1 MNAMIK
7 VFLVEDEFVVREG
20 IKNNVDWAAHGYE
33 FCGEAGDG
41 ELAFPMIRKLRP
53 DIVITDIRMPFM
65 DGLELSKLIKKEFP
79 WMEVIILS
87 GFEEFEYAKQGIK
100 IGVAQYLTKPI
111 KGDDLL
117 REVDIIA
124 DRIEEKRRERLIREQ
139 YEREMEEA
147 TLRERSNLFTDL
159 VTGSKSP
166 AQLMETAGSLSM
178 DLTAMYYNIM
188 LVILQSS
195 AHLQGEYSNSVVE
208 VEEKL
213 QALEQDHTFLLFD
226 RNLEGKALL
235 FEAESEETLLA
246 NQKAFVKQFEEI
258 LKEYPHI
265 TYFGGIGK
273 PVNRLRLLPECFTE
287 ANRAFAHRYFVNE
300 SRIVN
305 ALELAP
311 ENPVD
316 HGDLDLTNVD
326 PKQIDRSRTTNFLK
340 LGSRD
345 EASYFVEEF
354 LEGIGEKSLES
365 SMFRQYIAMDCYFS
379 VAAFIEEMG
388 YERSEISQPDM
399 AGDTLQSP
407 EATRAYISS
416 IVETAVSLRE
426 KRANSRYGEVVDE
439 VLRYISENYAQ
450 EDLSL
455 NTLASHVNVSP
466 NHLSMIF
473 SQQTGQTFIKYLTDL
488 RMHKAKELLKCS
500 NKRSSE
506 IALEVG
512 YKDPHYF
519 SYIFKKTQG
528 ITPTRFREEGS
539 GMVQGSMAGQ
549 EDGPEDEA

>member
-1 MNAMIK
+1 MIK
-7 VFLVEDEFVVREG
+7 IFLAEDEFVVREG
-20 IKNNVDWAAHGYE
+20 IKNNVDWAGHGYD

-41 ELAFPMIRKLRP
+41 ELAFPMIEKLRP

-79 WMEVIILS
+79 WIEIIILS

-117 REVDIIA
+117 REVDIVA
-124 DRIEEKRRERLIREQ
+124 GRIEEKRRERQIREQ

-147 TLRERSNLFTDL
+147 NTRERSGLFADL

-166 AQLMETAGSLSM
+166 AQLMETAGTLSV

-188 LVILQSS
+188 LLILQSS
-195 AHLQGEYSNSVVE
+195 AHLQGEYSGSEVE

-213 QALEQDHTFLLFD
+213 HGLEQDHTFLLFD
-226 RNLEGKALL
+226 RNLEGRALL
-235 FEAESEETLLA
+235 FKADSEEELLE
-246 NQKAFVKQFEEI
+246 NQKAFVGAFEEI
-258 LKEYPHI
+258 LKDYPHI
-265 TYFGGIGK
+265 NYFGGIGK
-273 PVNRLRLLPECFTE
+273 PVNRLMQLPECFQE
-287 ANRAFAHRYFVNE
+287 ANRAFAHRYFVEENRIMNASELSPE
-300 SRIVN
+300 S
-305 ALELAP
+305 
-311 ENPVD
+311 PVRT
-316 HGDLDLTNVD
+316 GKLDLTNVD

-345 EASYFVEEF
+345 EASYFVDEF
-354 LEGIGEKSLES
+354 LDGIGEKSLES
-365 SMFRQYIAMDCYFS
+365 SMFRQYIAMDTYFS

-388 YERSEISQPDM
+388 YERSEIRQPDM
-399 AGDTLQSP
+399 SGDTLKSAQ
-407 EATRAYISS
+407 ATKTYLKD
-416 IVETAVSLRE
+416 IVQTAVTLRE

-439 VLRYISENYAQ
+439 VLHYISEHYAQ

-488 RMHKAKELLKCS
+488 RMHKAKELLRCS

-528 ITPTRFREEGS
+528 MTPTRFREEGS
-539 GMVQGSMAGQ
+539 GSAPMQ
-549 EDGPEDEA
+549 ESGAEDES

>member
-1 MNAMIK
+1 MIK

-20 IKNNVDWAAHGYE
+20 IKNNVDWAGHGYE

-41 ELAFPMIRKLRP
+41 ELAFPMIQKLRP

-79 WMEVIILS
+79 WMEIIILS

-117 REVDIIA
+117 KEVDIVA
-124 DRIEEKRRERLIREQ
+124 GRIEEKRRDRLIREQ
-139 YEREMEEA
+139 YEKEMEEA
-147 TLRERSNLFTDL
+147 MIRERSNLFTDL

-166 AQLMETAGSLSM
+166 AQLMETAGSLSL
-178 DLTAMYYNIM
+178 DLTAMHYNII

-195 AHLQGEYSNSVVE
+195 AHMQGEYSNSVVI

-213 QALEQDHTFLLFD
+213 HELENEHTFLLFD

-235 FEAESEETLLA
+235 FKADSEETLLA
-246 NQKAFVKQFEEI
+246 NQKAFVERFETI

-273 PVNRLRLLPECFTE
+273 PVNRLMQLPECFTE

-300 SRIVN
+300 SRMMDAS
-305 ALELAP
+305 ALLP
-311 ENPVD
+311 ENPVRK
-316 HGDLDLTNVD
+316 GELDLTNVD
-326 PKQIDRSRTTNFLK
+326 PKQIERSRTSNFLK
-340 LGSRD
+340 LGSSD
-345 EASYFVEEF
+345 EAIYFVDEF

-379 VAAFIEEMG
+379 VAAFVEEMG
-388 YERSEISQPDM
+388 YERSEIDPPDM
-399 AGDTLQSP
+399 DGETLQS
-407 EATRAYISS
+407 AALTRAYIGN
-416 IVETAVSLRE
+416 IVQKAIELRE

-439 VLRYISENYAQ
+439 VIRYISEHFAQ

-455 NTLASHVNVSP
+455 NLLASHVNVSP

-488 RMHKAKELLKCS
+488 RMNKAKELLKCS

-528 ITPTRFREEGS
+528 VTPTQFKEGT
-539 GMVQGSMAGQ
+539 
-549 EDGPEDEA
+549 EA

>member
-1 MNAMIK
+1 MIK

-20 IKNNVDWAAHGYE
+20 IKNNVDWAGHGYE

-41 ELAFPMIRKLRP
+41 ELAFPMIQKLRP

-79 WMEVIILS
+79 WMEIIILS

-117 REVDIIA
+117 KEVDIVA
-124 DRIEEKRRERLIREQ
+124 GRIEEKRRERLIREQ

-147 TLRERSNLFTDL
+147 TIRERSNLFTDL
-159 VTGSKSP
+159 VTAAKSP

-178 DLTAMYYNIM
+178 DLTAMHYNIILM
-188 LVILQSS
+188 ILQSS
-195 AHLQGEYSNSVVE
+195 AHLQGEYSNSVVT
-208 VEEKL
+208 VEERL
-213 QALEQDHTFLLFD
+213 QVLEGEYSFLLFD

-235 FEAESEETLLA
+235 FKADSEEELQK
-246 NQKAFVKQFEEI
+246 NQKAFVEQFEQI
-258 LKEYPHI
+258 LKDYPHI

-273 PVNRLRLLPECFTE
+273 IVNRLMQLPECFTE

-300 SRIVN
+300 SRIVD
-305 ALELAP
+305 ASELSGD
-311 ENPVD
+311 NPVEKSE
-316 HGDLDLTNVD
+316 LDLTNVD

-345 EASYFVEEF
+345 EAVYFVDEF
-354 LEGIGEKSLES
+354 LGGIGEKSLDS

-388 YERSEISQPDM
+388 YERSEIAQPDM
-399 AGDTLQSP
+399 VGDTLQSAASTK
-407 EATRAYISS
+407 EYISG
-416 IVETAVSLRE
+416 IVEKAIALRE
-426 KRANSRYGEVVDE
+426 KRANSRYTEVVDE
-439 VLRYISENYAQ
+439 VIRYISEHFAQ

-500 NKRSSE
+500 NKRGSE

-528 ITPTRFREEGS
+528 MTPTQFKEGTES
-539 GMVQGSMAGQ
+539 
-549 EDGPEDEA
+549 